1 MATADDRRVSLD
13 WPAYPVF
20 GILVSDMTE
29 DRHNRIMGGR
39 GIRDLDRAKRTS
51 LGPAFSS
58 QSRPAGPSPGISIRN
73 LEPKDWP
80 AVRRIYLEGIRT
92 GNATFETSPPP
103 WNKWDASHLPFA
115 RFVAVSDGEVA
126 GFAALSPIS
135 SRRVYVGVVEA
146 SVYVGAR
153 HRGIGAGSKL
163 VEKLIEAS
171 EEHGVWTLQAGI
183 FPENEASL
191 GLFKRSGF
199 KEVGRRERIGRL
211 AGRWRDV
218 CLLERRSL
226 KVGVLSRSRAA

>member
-1 MATADDRRVSLD
+1 MAGRR
-13 WPAYPVF
+13 
-20 GILVSDMTE
+20 
-29 DRHNRIMGGR
+29 
-39 GIRDLDRAKRTS
+39 IRDLDRARRTPR
-51 LGPAFSS
+51 GPASS
-58 QSRPAGPSPGISIRN
+58 SRPRPGGPSPGISIRN

-103 WNKWDASHLPFA
+103 WNKWDAGHLPFA
-115 RFVAVSDGEVA
+115 RFVSVADGEIA

-135 SRRVYVGVVEA
+135 SRRVYAGVAEA
-146 SVYVGAR
+146 SVYIGAG

-191 GLFKRSGF
+191 HLFKRAGF
-199 KEVGRRERIGRL
+199 RDVGRRERIGQL

-226 KVGVLSRSRAA
+226 KVGVSGRRRSA